1 MRLSSAKPT
10 KVTVNDPVVVDLPDD
25 VLRCCLHCGF
35 EWADEYEPG
44 QVKIFTQTIR
54 KQGYVIS
61 CQRGDIMTD
70 TTYLFCLEKD
80 LFSTERTKEL
90 RKEIEESTPRGM
102 FMKIEPMLN
111 ELVDLSMERA
121 FFAGKEQR

>member
-1 MRLSSAKPT
+1 
-10 KVTVNDPVVVDLPDD
+10 
-25 VLRCCLHCGF
+25 
-35 EWADEYEPG
+35 
-44 QVKIFTQTIR
+44 
-54 KQGYVIS
+54 
-61 CQRGDIMTD
+61 MTD